1 MDGID
6 RGFLVI
12 ADLFQNV
19 NIPPH
24 YAKHTVIG
32 TYYCMIVEMKL
43 LMKNIIN
50 YIIISINYID
60 INYVN

>member
-19 NIPPH
+19 NIPPLC
-24 YAKHTVIG
+24 K
-32 TYYCMIVEMKL
+32 TYSNRDILLYDCRDETINEKYYKL
-43 LMKNIIN
+43 YY
-50 YIIISINYID
+50 YIYQL
-60 INYVN
+60 Y